1 MTDLYQYNTQIK
13 TVDNF
18 HDLVSIPF
26 AGKNNAMCWAR
37 TLEGDFAE
45 IVNKLIQDENII
57 EVTEDDLAMI
67 QLSEAGDKARIILLN
82 DMKLLRENGSLP
94 SLNII
99 KYYDRDD
106 ALPSFATDVY
116 SYHVDRSP
124 IPTYTYLCTYYGDA
138 SDIIPNEQA
147 IQKVLIP
154 EIRAELIEHY
164 DGDDEG
170 FEEFLEEY
178 FYDLHYQALPDAQPI
193 NLGIGNLWRL
203 AIDHPDSPVLPCIH
217 QAPVEVSGVA
227 RLMLIC

>member
-1 MTDLYQYNTQIK
+1 MTDPYQNNSQIK

-45 IVNKLIQDENII
+45 IVNKLIQDENIT
-57 EVTEDDLAMI
+57 EVTEEDLLGLD
-67 QLSEAGDKARIILLN
+67 LSEAGNQARETLLS

-94 SLNII
+94 NLNII
-99 KYYDRDD
+99 KYYEKDD
-106 ALPSFATDVY
+106 SFLATDVY

-124 IPTYTYLCTYYGDA
+124 IPSYTYLCTYYGDA
-138 SDIIPNEQA
+138 SDIIPNDQA
-147 IQKVLIP
+147 IQKILIP
-154 EIRAELIEHY
+154 ELRQELMKEY
-164 DGDDEG
+164 DGDATG
-170 FEEFLEEY
+170 FEEFLEEN

-217 QAPVEVSGVA
+217 RAPVEKSGVA
-227 RLMLIC
+227 RLLMIC